1 MSASGDSRSSLSHTH
16 CTDGFANLLL
26 ARPSAPRST
35 MSSRVGYRVLV
46 VVTILATV
54 VASSL
59 PMLSILAT
67 VHVASA
73 ATAASSTTPPSPT
86 SVFSSSSSSSSSSCD
101 DAQSRPAVP
110 SSSGAADDSP
120 SAEGEVVPFGNDA
133 FAVKRS
139 LLARAGLGTF
149 ARHAVDAGT
158 RVEYLCHMFS
168 RDVLHEQTAPR
179 ELDRTRSW

>member
-1 MSASGDSRSSLSHTH
+1 M
-16 CTDGFANLLL
+16 
-26 ARPSAPRST
+26 
-35 MSSRVGYRVLV
+35 

-86 SVFSSSSSSSSSSCD
+86 SVFSSSSSSSSCD